1 MRLRSPLF
9 YVIFPVLLLPRS
21 MAAQTKSSD
30 TQTLQQILGEVRQL
44 RRELQVTAAAAQRAQ
59 ILMFRLQ
66 AQENAVRRLQDR
78 VDDSRSKLT
87 QIEQEKSKLS
97 QDLKQFEDS
106 QTRAVNDDPVVRKEV
121 EQTLANLKARLE
133 VDANDEQEMQARL
146 TDAEEQLR
154 TEQAKLGRLQDE
166 LDRLD
171 KSLEESSRPSDATP
185 E

>member
-9 YVIFPVLLLPRS
+9 YVIFPVLLLPRCV
-21 MAAQTKSSD
+21 AAQTKSSD

-44 RRELQVTAAAAQRAQ
+44 RRQLQVTTAAAQRSQ
-59 ILMFRLQ
+59 ILMYRLQ

-87 QIEQEKSKLS
+87 QIEQEKSKLG

-106 QTRAVNDDPVVRKEV
+106 QTRGQIDDPATQKEID
-121 EQTLANLKARLE
+121 QTVANIKARLE
-133 VDANDEQEMQARL
+133 ANSNEEQETQTKL

-171 KSLEESSRPSDATP
+171 KSLEESSRPSDRTS